1 MDEEEVS
8 DDESVDNDAI
18 CTADARFV
26 KRDVVRFLE
35 EGGGVDSENGL
46 SLCSLLWVLGVLGV
60 TSISFFS
67 STSPIFST
75 DFFSLTFSP
84 LVVRVDDLG
93 DEKMW
98 GIFFGW
104 GFC

>member
-46 SLCSLLWVLGVLGV
+46 SLCSLL
-60 TSISFFS
+60 
-67 STSPIFST
+67 
-75 DFFSLTFSP
+75 
-84 LVVRVDDLG
+84 
-93 DEKMW
+93 
-98 GIFFGW
+98 
-104 GFC
+104 